1 MTAEPST
8 PATVSVAD
16 AYPPPEIAARVC
28 KLGLAK
34 VTTPVSSMIALAV
47 LAGAFISLGAL
58 FYTVTMTSGKNGP
71 ALPFGLLRVA
81 GGMTF
86 SLGLVL
92 VVVGGAELFTGNNL
106 IAMAW
111 AVGCVQTRQ
120 VVRNWIW
127 VYLGNLLG
135 AGGTAVL
142 VLLAG
147 VHLLG
152 DGAVGET
159 LVQIA
164 RSKIA
169 LDPLSALVR
178 GILCNV
184 LVCLAVWLCMGAR
197 SVTDKVLAIVFP
209 ITAFVA
215 CGFEHSV
222 ANMFFLPVGIAL
234 AAGGQDSLSIA
245 GAISNL
251 LLVTVGNIIGGTLLV
266 ALVYWFVYLRTDP
279 ESGS

>member
-8 PATVSVAD
+8 PVTTSISD

-34 VTTPVSSMIALAV
+34 VTTPVSSMVALAV

-111 AVGCVQTRQ
+111 AVGCVQTRL

-142 VLLAG
+142 VLMAG

-159 LVQIA
+159 MVHIA

-234 AAGGQDSLSIA
+234 AAGGPDPLSIA
-245 GAISNL
+245 GAVSNL
-251 LLVTVGNIIGGTLLV
+251 LLVTIGNILGGTLLV